1 MGAWAQGAGPEAR
14 RGRRRHFGLARRP
27 GEPLPSRSVSGA
39 KRRAFTV
46 ALIGPD
52 GAGKSASS
60 ERLGEMLP
68 LPVKRI
74 YMGVNLEASA
84 TALPTT
90 RLVFAVKR
98 ARPRKPQPDRST
110 RQRDLDRHPAG
121 SVRRA
126 AGALKS
132 GARLVAW
139 VSEEWFRQ
147 CVAWYHTR
155 RGSIVVFDRHF
166 FADYYHSDVGSSS
179 DDRSLSSRIHGFL
192 LERVYP
198 KPDLTICLDAPAEV
212 LRARKQEA
220 PVEWLE
226 RRRQQYLTMGEVL
239 PHFVVVDATQPLDDV
254 TRDVARAIW
263 SFQQDP
269 SRASNGAARLPP
281 ES

>member
-1 MGAWAQGAGPEAR
+1 VNP
-14 RGRRRHFGLARRP
+14 
-27 GEPLPSRSVSGA
+27 A
-39 KRRAFTV
+39 KGRRAFTV

-60 ERLGEMLP
+60 ERLGEVLP

-84 TALPTT
+84 TTLPTT

-98 ARPRKPQPDRST
+98 ARRRRPAADRST
-110 RQRDLDRHPAG
+110 RRRDQGDLAGQPAG
-121 SVRRA
+121 LVRRA
-126 AGALKS
+126 ASALKS
-132 GARLVAW
+132 AARLVAW

-166 FADYYHSDVGSSS
+166 FADYYHSDVGGSS

-192 LERVYP
+192 LDRVYP
-198 KPDLTICLDAPAEV
+198 KPDLTICLDAPSDV

-226 RRRQQYLTMGEVL
+226 RRRQQYLTMGQVL
-239 PHFVVVDATQPLDDV
+239 PHFVVVDAAQPLDDV

-263 SFQQDP
+263 SFHQGG
-269 SRASNGAARLPP
+269 SRASNRDARMPL